1 MSSTKSSRVNPKN
14 KKKYRVGSWR
24 AYERGLRARGDVT
37 VWFAEEVLRTW
48 TPPPTGRRGGQQ
60 RYSNLAILTA
70 LTLRILFHL
79 PLRQTEGFVASLLRL
94 MGLDLNAPDHTTLSR
109 RNRDVLVPAL
119 SRDDA
124 GPIHLIVDSTGLKI
138 YGAGAWCSRKHRK
151 TNERAGWRKLHIGVD
166 DDGYVVAEALTDNT
180 VDDAGPA
187 GPDRCSPAAR
197 HGRRRLRYARRVQG
211 GRRHR
216 RRGRRP
222 ASTAGDGVAE
232 GYGALE
238 AEEPAYREDCRDRKT
253 SVAEGDRLP
262 AAGPSR
268 GHVPPVQT
276 DPRRQS
282 PCEGVRGAG
291 ARSDGGVH
299 RAEQD
304 VGAREGAVLPG
315 RGVIVG
321 DFDTGSVRGSNY
333 ATTPQR
339 GLAAASPLPDDQRL
353 GVHIRVD
360 DRRFLRRQAARV
372 GGRARGRSA
381 RGGRSHGAAR
391 RNPRPETCSR
401 HSARD
406 FCFACPGRHLYT
418 PEGRRAPE
426 ILFVAQSSS
435 SRGRHLSPR

>member
-14 KKKYRVGSWR
+14 KKKYRVGSWW

-180 VDDAGPA
+180 VDDADML
-187 GPDRCSPAAR
+187 PDLLGQIDAP
-197 HGRRRLRYARRVQG
+197 LRRVTGDGAYDTRGVYKAVG
-211 GRRHR
+211 GT
-216 RRGRRP
+216 GVEVVVPPRRP
-222 ASTAGDGVAE
+222 ATASPKATGPWKQRNQHIERIAE
-232 GYGALE
+232 IGRQAWQKETGYRQQARVEGTFLRYKRILGGSLRAKGFEAQEREAMVGCTVLNKMLALG
-238 AEEPAYREDCRDRKT
+238 K
-253 SVAEGDRLP
+253 
-262 AAGPSR
+262 
-268 GHVPPVQT
+268 
-276 DPRRQS
+276 
-282 PCEGVRGAG
+282 
-291 ARSDGGVH
+291 ARSSPV
-299 RAEQD
+299 
-304 VGAREGAVLPG
+304 
-315 RGVIVG
+315 
-321 DFDTGSVRGSNY
+321 
-333 ATTPQR
+333 
-339 GLAAASPLPDDQRL
+339 AA
-353 GVHIRVD
+353 
-360 DRRFLRRQAARV
+360 
-372 GGRARGRSA
+372 
-381 RGGRSHGAAR
+381 
-391 RNPRPETCSR
+391 
-401 HSARD
+401 
-406 FCFACPGRHLYT
+406 
-418 PEGRRAPE
+418 
-426 ILFVAQSSS
+426 
-435 SRGRHLSPR
+435 